1 MTRIDGLPALDQ
13 PSIRGYTSPMSFSP
27 SRFFAAAVFC
37 AACLISARG
46 VQLGDTEDQV
56 LAELGKPTARVA
68 SGGAVRLTFPRGTVR
83 IANGSVTAID
93 LESAE
98 DHARRIADEATRR
111 ETSAR
116 EAAERLRMRTEEGE
130 RIRAERE
137 ADPAFQALPPQQ
149 RVTYWRQF
157 MARFPGVKPGAD
169 YTTAA
174 LQLQAAEQER
184 RKVLAEEKRLRE
196 LEDRVAKAEE
206 RADAAERKM
215 ERQERRMRSGNYYGV
230 PYYYYAPLVPVT
242 PKPRPEPRS
251 GGPTIMVNG
260 FEQFQTTTNKTSV
273 GFGVRIK

>member
-1 MTRIDGLPALDQ
+1 MTASLPSLFSIALL
-13 PSIRGYTSPMSFSP
+13 SV
-27 SRFFAAAVFC
+27 AALTATR
-37 AACLISARG
+37 A
-46 VQLGDTEDQV
+46 VQLGDSEAQV
-56 LAELGKPTARVA
+56 LSELGKPTARVA
-68 SGGAVRLTFPRGTVR
+68 SGGAVLLTFSRGTVR
-83 IANGSVTAID
+83 IANGSVTAME

-98 DHARRIADEATRR
+98 DHARRTAEESARR
-111 ETSAR
+111 EAAAR
-116 EAAERLRMRTEEGE
+116 EAAERLRLRAEEGV

-137 ADPAFQALPPQQ
+137 VDSAFQALPPQQ
-149 RVTYWRQF
+149 RVSYWRQF
-157 MARFPGVKPGAD
+157 MARYPGVTPGAD

-174 LQLQAAEQER
+174 LQLQADEESR
-184 RKVLAEEKRLRE
+184 RKALAEEKRLRE

-242 PKPRPEPRS
+242 PKPRPQPRS

>member
-1 MTRIDGLPALDQ
+1 MNIPL
-13 PSIRGYTSPMSFSP
+13 
-27 SRFFAAAVFC
+27 SRLVATFVMC
-37 AACLISARG
+37 AACLTPARA
-46 VQLGDTEDQV
+46 VQLGDTEAQV

-68 SGGAVRLTFPRGTVR
+68 SGGAVLLTFPRGTIR
-83 IANGSVTAID
+83 IANGSVTAIN

-98 DHARRIADEATRR
+98 DHARRIADESARR
-111 ETSAR
+111 EATAR
-116 EAAERLRMRTEEGE
+116 EAAERMRLRTEEGE

-137 ADPAFQALPPQQ
+137 ADSAFQALPPQQ
-149 RVTYWRQF
+149 RVTFWRQF
-157 MARFPGVKPGAD
+157 MARYPGVKPGAD
-169 YTTAA
+169 FTTAA

-184 RKVLAEEKRLRE
+184 RKALAEEKRLRD

-230 PYYYYAPLVPVT
+230 PYYYYSPLVPVS